1 MLFVPLQ
8 TSKKNTYQQLI
19 LFIFKLKFLLIQEM
33 KLGVCKYINYSLRNM
48 KELKAE
54 FTKTV
59 LGRTLENWHEEKSF
73 EYLYIVSHNF

>member
-8 TSKKNTYQQLI
+8 TSKKNTYVQLI

-33 KLGVCKYINYSLRNM
+33 KLGVCKYINFSLRNM

-59 LGRTLENWHEEKSF
+59 LGRTLEN
-73 EYLYIVSHNF
+73 